1 MIRYWRSFVKTAPSS
16 KYSYKSEMYILD
28 DYIDILKSPAV
39 KCQDL
44 NE

>member
-28 DYIDILKSPAV
+28 DYIDILKRRVA
-39 KCQDL
+39 K
-44 NE
+44 